1 MGSAGCGPRQPG
13 HDVRVTARL
22 LTPSK
27 ITAWLCCEHALTL
40 QHQLESGAIAPVP
53 QPFGSFARLLA
64 NKGLEHEAAC
74 LEAYRAQGL
83 SILEIP
89 DRAPTERFADW
100 VERIGDP
107 FAGDHDVIYQMPFA
121 HDGVRGV
128 ADFVLRVIDEKT
140 GQVSYEPVD
149 AKLARSEAKPGH
161 VLQLCF
167 YAEAIEA
174 LTGIKPKQMHLWL
187 GSGEFETIRT
197 DDVMPYWRHLRSG
210 FHELMSEEG
219 AKADTTPVPCD
230 HCEVCD
236 FEATCAACWRSEDA
250 VHLVANVRTMDVPLL
265 EASGIGTLAG
275 LADARPGTEVE
286 GIDPDRLAQMSIQAE
301 LQRVARDSPD
311 EAPPFRFIDV
321 ADGPPGSLGYEQLP
335 KPDDGDVFLDFEG
348 HPFWRPSDDLI
359 FLFGW
364 ICRDPDGDGAGD
376 RGGDGW
382 TYHAR
387 WAHDLA
393 EERTQV
399 GALIEYLAE
408 RRVRYPDMH
417 VYHYNHTERSALERL
432 AGQYGVGEVLL
443 DDLVGTGAFVDLL
456 VVIRG
461 GMQVG
466 VESYGLKHLEAL
478 AGYQRGDDIEQGA
491 GAVVAYEEFMA
502 GGDPAT
508 LDRIA
513 AYNADD
519 VRATRAVR
527 DWLVEQRNDAHDW
540 RDAELVPNELPEELE
555 ARVEALKEFGPDTDE
570 HLLADVL
577 GYWQREWSAHKAQQM
592 SRLAGSTSSLLD
604 DPLVIG
610 SLRWEAEIPRVHK
623 RHGGAIDPAMRFSFP
638 HQDVESWAKPGKQ
651 VFFEALD
658 GQTGYSSVVAAEPG
672 VLDLAWNE
680 SSRELG
686 VLPEAIVFNDWVA
699 PKPKPEALDDF
710 AARLL
715 DPEAFGA
722 PNPVS
727 LALLRRE
734 LPRFVDSEGPPGATF
749 AGDLD
754 EMRRWAPS
762 LDHSYVAVQGPPGTG
777 KTYSGAHLIL
787 ELIRSGQRVG
797 ITAFSHSAIDNLLS
811 AVVKVFGDNG
821 ESELLRAVR
830 RGAEPRSGGLPGVT
844 YAGGNLACANGTY
857 NLVAGTTWLFAGKD
871 LRGAPVDTLIV
882 DEAGQLSLADTLAAS
897 GAATN
902 LILLGDPLQL
912 AQVSKASHPHGSG
925 ASVLEHVLGDEAT
938 MPAERG
944 VFLDVTRRMH
954 PDVCRFISER
964 VYDGRLVSHESCAQ
978 QTTEFGTGL
987 RWVPVRHEGRST
999 ESVEEAEAVAREVDR
1014 LLGTDWTN
1022 QRGETR
1028 PLEAS
1033 DIMVVAPYNDQVNLM
1048 RVTFEA
1054 QGMAGVPV
1062 GTVDR
1067 FQGQE
1072 AAVVVYTMT
1081 ASSASDA
1088 PRGMDFLFSQNRLNV
1103 AISRARCLAYL
1114 VGTPELVN
1122 VKAGSLSSMR
1132 LLANLCAFR
1141 DQATSLPV
1149 RE

>member
-399 GALIEYLAE
+399 GALIEYLAK
-408 RRVRYPDMH
+408 RRKQWPDMH

-1072 AAVVVYTMT
+1072 AAVVFYTMT

-1088 PRGMDFLFSQNRLNV
+1088 PRGIDFLFSQNRLNV

-1114 VGTPELVN
+1114 VSTPQLVN

-1141 DQATSLPV
+1141 DQATRLPV

>member
-1 MGSAGCGPRQPG
+1 
-13 HDVRVTARL
+13 VTARL

>member
-1 MGSAGCGPRQPG
+1 M
-13 HDVRVTARL
+13 TARL

-1072 AAVVVYTMT
+1072 AAVVFYTMT

-1088 PRGMDFLFSQNRLNV
+1088 PRGIDFLFSQNRLNV

>member
-1 MGSAGCGPRQPG
+1 M
-13 HDVRVTARL
+13 TARL

-1072 AAVVVYTMT
+1072 AAVVFYTMT

-1088 PRGMDFLFSQNRLNV
+1088 PRGIDFLFSQNRLNV

-1114 VGTPELVN
+1114 VSTPQLVN

-1141 DQATSLPV
+1141 DQATRLPV

>member
-1 MGSAGCGPRQPG
+1 M
-13 HDVRVTARL
+13 
-22 LTPSK
+22 
-27 ITAWLCCEHALTL
+27 
-40 QHQLESGAIAPVP
+40 
-53 QPFGSFARLLA
+53 
-64 NKGLEHEAAC
+64 
-74 LEAYRAQGL
+74 
-83 SILEIP
+83 
-89 DRAPTERFADW
+89 
-100 VERIGDP
+100 
-107 FAGDHDVIYQMPFA
+107 
-121 HDGVRGV
+121 
-128 ADFVLRVIDEKT
+128 
-140 GQVSYEPVD
+140 
-149 AKLARSEAKPGH
+149 
-161 VLQLCF
+161 
-167 YAEAIEA
+167 
-174 LTGIKPKQMHLWL
+174 
-187 GSGEFETIRT
+187 
-197 DDVMPYWRHLRSG
+197 
-210 FHELMSEEG
+210 
-219 AKADTTPVPCD
+219 
-230 HCEVCD
+230 
-236 FEATCAACWRSEDA
+236 
-250 VHLVANVRTMDVPLL
+250 
-265 EASGIGTLAG
+265 
-275 LADARPGTEVE
+275 
-286 GIDPDRLAQMSIQAE
+286 
-301 LQRVARDSPD
+301 
-311 EAPPFRFIDV
+311 

-364 ICRDPDGDGAGD
+364 ICRDPSGDDDAAGV
-376 RGGDGW
+376 GW

-432 AGQYGVGEVLL
+432 AGQHGVGELLL
-443 DDLVGTGAFVDLL
+443 DELVGTGAFVDLL
-456 VVIRG
+456 AVIRD

-466 VESYGLKHLEAL
+466 VESYGLKHLEVL
-478 AGYQRGDDIEQGA
+478 AGYQRGEDIGQGA
-491 GAVVAYEEFMA
+491 GAVVAYDEFMA
-502 GGDPAT
+502 DGDQAS

-513 AYNADD
+513 DYNADD
-519 VRATRAVR
+519 VRATRALR
-527 DWLVEQRNDAHDW
+527 DWLVEQRDDAHDW
-540 RDAELVPNELPEELE
+540 RDAELTPDELPEELE
-555 ARVEALKEFGPDTDE
+555 ARVAALKAFGPGTDE

-577 GYWQREWSAHKAQQM
+577 GYWQREWSAHKAQRM
-592 SRLAGSTSSLLD
+592 SRLTGSATSVLE

-830 RGAEPRSGGLPGVT
+830 RGSEPRSGGLPGVT
-844 YAGGNLACANGTY
+844 YAGGNKACANAKY

-882 DEAGQLSLADTLAAS
+882 DEAGQLSLADALAAS
-897 GAATN
+897 GSATN

-964 VYDGRLVSHESCAQ
+964 VYDGRLVSHETCAQ

-987 RWVPVRHEGRST
+987 RWSPVRHDGCST
-999 ESVEEAEAVAREVDR
+999 ESVEEAEVVAREVDR
-1014 LLGTDWTN
+1014 MLGTVWTN
-1022 QRGETR
+1022 QQGETR
-1028 PLEAS
+1028 PLEAA
-1033 DIMVVAPYNDQVNLM
+1033 DIMVVAPYNDQVNLIG
-1048 RVTFEA
+1048 RTLFDR
-1054 QGMAGVPV
+1054 GLGDVPV